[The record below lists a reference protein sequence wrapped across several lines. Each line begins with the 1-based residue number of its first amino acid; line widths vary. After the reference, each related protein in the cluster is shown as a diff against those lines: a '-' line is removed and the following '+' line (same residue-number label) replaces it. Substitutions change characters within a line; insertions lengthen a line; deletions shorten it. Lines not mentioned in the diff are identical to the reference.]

1 MTVVSLQAETCAV
14 CGRPLTDALS
24 IAAAVGPDCRST
36 YGYYPDLLAMD
47 VRVEAN
53 RLLHAIAKNEVEGTS
68 LRDALFRLHELGFA
82 VLAQRIERRVH
93 RRITSAMAAPSLV
106 VQAQAPEAPIEV
118 SLPFT
123 LTDGQARGE
132 AAVDRLMSTR
142 GFQLLVIAGY
152 AGTGKTTLLRLIGEK
167 YGSRGRPVCIAPTG
181 KAALR
186 IRESTGLDASTIHRW
201 IYAPKEDPA
210 TGIVKFVP
218 RQLQE
223 IVLPPSKMVLLDEA
237 SMVGPD
243 VWKDVYQVC
252 KQLDVKLVCV
262 GDAFQ
267 LPPVQAPNA
276 APFSILAPEFA
287 RHHGA
292 ERVEMTEVLRQA
304 QDSPIIRASM
314 KLRDGLGMRALDELR
329 KIELKEFGHVAT
341 EVHRAGGVTICHKN
355 VTRSTVNA
363 GVRMMLGIHDEHPQ
377 NGEPLVVLKN
387 TYEAGLVNGESTE
400 FTGWEIT
407 PDSFE
412 RVYDR
417 YKQVEEATRFGST
430 RVGVDSVQ
438 VVVSM
443 EELHG
448 RLAAGPKAIE
458 IAAQKWARLNR
469 VWAGDTVAPLL
480 HVNFGYGWTCHKSQG
495 SQWPYV
501 LVVIEPS
508 IRLDEDEGRRWAYTS
523 ITRAMHGVAL
533 YIGRI

>member
-1 MTVVSLQAETCAV
+1 MTVVALQAETCAV

-24 IAAAVGPDCRST
+24 IAAAVGPDCRSA

-53 RLLHAIAKNEVEGTS
+53 RMLHAIAKNEVEGTS

-93 RRITSAMAAPSLV
+93 RRITSAMAAPNV
-106 VQAQAPEAPIEV
+106 AVQAQAPEAPIEV

-132 AAVDRLMSTR
+132 SAVDRLMSTR

-167 YGSRGRPVCIAPTG
+167 YGSRGKPVCIAPTG

-186 IRESTGLDASTIHRW
+186 IRQATGLDASTIHRW

-223 IVLPPSKMVLLDEA
+223 IVLPPSKMVLLDES

-252 KQLDVKLVCV
+252 KQLEVKLVCV
-262 GDAFQ
+262 GDPFQ
-267 LPPVQAPNA
+267 LPPVQAANA

-314 KLRDGLGMRALDELR
+314 KLRDGWGMQCTRRTAKNR
-329 KIELKEFGHVAT
+329 T
-341 EVHRAGGVTICHKN
+341 EGVWSCRDRGAPCGSVTICHKN

-377 NGEPLVVLKN
+377 KGEPFVVLKN
-387 TYEAGLVNGESTE
+387 TYEAGLVNGESVE
-400 FTGWEIT
+400 FSGWEIT
-407 PDSFE
+407 PDGFE

-430 RVGVDSVQ
+430 RVGADGVQ
-438 VVVSM
+438 VVMSM

-448 RLAAGPKAIE
+448 RLQAGPKAIE
-458 IAAQKWARLNR
+458 IAAEKWARLNR
-469 VWAGDTVAPLL
+469 VWAGDTIAPLL
-480 HVNFGYGWTCHKSQG
+480 HVNFGYGWTAHKSQG
-495 SQWPYV
+495 SEWPYA
-501 LVVIEPS
+501 LVVVEPS
-508 IRLDEDEGRRWAYTS
+508 IRLDEDEGRRWTYTA
-523 ITRAMHGVAL
+523 ITRASKAVAL
-533 YIGRI
+533 FIGRI